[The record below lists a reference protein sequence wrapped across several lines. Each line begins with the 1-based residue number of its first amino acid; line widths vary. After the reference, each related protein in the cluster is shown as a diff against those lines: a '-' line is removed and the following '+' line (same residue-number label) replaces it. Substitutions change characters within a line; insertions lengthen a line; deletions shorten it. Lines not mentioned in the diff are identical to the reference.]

1 MSEYDSRAIEKK
13 AINEVDRFF
22 ENSNVVA
29 TYIND
34 GDKEP
39 FFDGHLYLYAGGKRN
54 NEHYTGRVAVQVKGK
69 DLDEF
74 KDGKFCYPIEMLDLK
89 AYLHEGI
96 VYFVVQEVGKEKR
109 LYYRLL
115 TPIELRSIIQ
125 DNAGQITVSV
135 RMNRAYDHDIKTI
148 EIEIIQFEHD
158 CKKQVS
164 YADAPIF
171 NFEDFGKNGIHSF
184 SIDITMKDKNVP
196 FLQAVTTKPIYLYAD
211 VPGGAK
217 VPMGTGPAN
226 IALMRD
232 VEEPV
237 EVAGRIFYQNYK
249 TKMEGGMLTI
259 TVGDCFTI
267 TLDPSGNKQQ
277 ASMNMK
283 RRAKML
289 KDVITE
295 AEFILELQ
303 RTKKI
308 KIGALNLSIPFP
320 AEHEITEGLS
330 EYLKAWHELDD
341 MLTGIEC
348 NKDLDMTQITQKDE
362 KTIDVLIN
370 MLGQG
375 KACSLTN
382 VTIGI
387 NNVQLANLNL
397 WLMIYKNQEGKH
409 EIKSLFDH
417 SLGYKAEFN
426 YPEGKLEECLYSGLE
441 RGILA
446 DCDNVPYSDV
456 IPSYESLKT
465 VNPHIYERGNL
476 FLLELIAA
484 YDKTTDEVKKK
495 VMFNAAIEI
504 SNWLL
509 DKDGGNQVLHVL
521 NKYQILKRNANL
533 NDEQKAELKK
543 IQMENAGDDEI
554 AYAASLLLDD
564 KASAEYHWNR
574 LDTETQEIYKERM
587 PIYKFHA

>member
-96 VYFVVQEVGKEKR
+96 AYFVVQEVGKEKR

-135 RMNRAYDHDIKTI
+135 RMNRAYDRDIKTI

-184 SIDITMKDKNVP
+184 SVDITMKDKNVP

-564 KASAEYHWNR
+564 KASVEYHWNR

>member
-96 VYFVVQEVGKEKR
+96 AYFVVQEVGKEKR

-135 RMNRAYDHDIKTI
+135 RMNRAYDRDIKTI

-196 FLQAVTTKPIYLYAD
+196 FLQAVTTRPIYLYAD

-249 TKMEGGMLTI
+249 TKMEGGILTI

-564 KASAEYHWNR
+564 KASVEYHWNR

>member
-74 KDGKFCYPIEMLDLK
+74 KDGKFCNPIEMLDLK

-96 VYFVVQEVGKEKR
+96 AYFVVQEVGKEKR

-135 RMNRAYDHDIKTI
+135 RMNRAYDRDIKTI

-330 EYLKAWHELDD
+330 EYLKAWHEVDD

-564 KASAEYHWNR
+564 KASVEYHWNR

>member
-13 AINEVDRFF
+13 ATNEVDRFF
-22 ENSNVVA
+22 ENSNVVS

-39 FFDGHLYLYAGGKRN
+39 FFDGHLYLYGGGKRN

-69 DLDEF
+69 DMGEF
-74 KDGKFCYPIEMLDLK
+74 KDGIFSYSIEMLDLK

-96 VYFVVQEVGKEKR
+96 AYFVVQEVGKDKR

-115 TPIELRSIIQ
+115 TPVELRTIIQ
-125 DNAGQITVSV
+125 DNAGQKTVSV

-148 EIEIIQFEHD
+148 EIELIQFEHD

-171 NFEDFGKNGIHSF
+171 YFEDFGKNGIHSF
-184 SIDITMKDKNVP
+184 SIDLTVKDKNVS

-237 EVAGRIFYQNYK
+237 EVGGRIFYQKYK
-249 TKMEGGMLTI
+249 TKMESGLLTI

-267 TLDPSGNKQQ
+267 TLDPSGNKQH

-303 RTKKI
+303 RTKEI

-320 AEHEITEGLS
+320 DEHEITEKLP

-341 MLTGIEC
+341 MLTAIDC
-348 NKDLDMTQITQKDE
+348 NKDLDMSQITKNDE
-362 KTIDVLIN
+362 RTIDVLIN
-370 MLGQG
+370 MLGHG
-375 KACSLTN
+375 KAYSLTN

-397 WLMIYKNQEGKH
+397 WLMIYENSEGKH

-417 SLGYKAEFN
+417 SLGYKAEYD
-426 YPEGKLEECLYSGLE
+426 YPEGKLEECIYSGLQ
-441 RGILA
+441 RGILV

-456 IPSYESLKT
+456 IPSYESLKA

-495 VMFNAAIEI
+495 VMYDAAIVI

-509 DKDGGNQVLHVL
+509 DKDSGNQELHVL

-533 NDEQKAELKK
+533 NDEQKEELKN
-543 IQMENAGDDEI
+543 IQMENASDDEI

-564 KASAEYHWNR
+564 KTSTEYHWNR
-574 LDTETQEIYKERM
+574 LDKETQEFYKERM

>member
-96 VYFVVQEVGKEKR
+96 AYFVVQEVGKEKR

-135 RMNRAYDHDIKTI
+135 RMNRAYDRDIKTI

-249 TKMEGGMLTI
+249 TKMEGGILTI

-564 KASAEYHWNR
+564 KASVEYHWNR

>member
-96 VYFVVQEVGKEKR
+96 AYFVVQEVGKEKR

-135 RMNRAYDHDIKTI
+135 RMNRAYDRDIKTI

-330 EYLKAWHELDD
+330 EYLKAWHEVDD

-554 AYAASLLLDD
+554 EYAASLLLDD
-564 KASAEYHWNR
+564 KASVEYHWNR

>member
-96 VYFVVQEVGKEKR
+96 AYFVVQEVGKEKR

-135 RMNRAYDHDIKTI
+135 RMNRAYDRDIKTI

-564 KASAEYHWNR
+564 KASVEYHWNR

>member
-1 MSEYDSRAIEKK
+1 
-13 AINEVDRFF
+13 
-22 ENSNVVA
+22 
-29 TYIND
+29 
-34 GDKEP
+34 
-39 FFDGHLYLYAGGKRN
+39 
-54 NEHYTGRVAVQVKGK
+54 
-69 DLDEF
+69 
-74 KDGKFCYPIEMLDLK
+74 
-89 AYLHEGI
+89 
-96 VYFVVQEVGKEKR
+96 
-109 LYYRLL
+109 
-115 TPIELRSIIQ
+115 
-125 DNAGQITVSV
+125 
-135 RMNRAYDHDIKTI
+135 MNRAYDRDIKTI

-521 NKYQILKRNANL
+521 NKYQILRRNANL

-564 KASAEYHWNR
+564 KASVEYHWNR

>member
-96 VYFVVQEVGKEKR
+96 AYFVVEEVGKEKR

-135 RMNRAYDHDIKTI
+135 RMNRAYDRDIKTI

-521 NKYQILKRNANL
+521 NKYQILRRNANL

-564 KASAEYHWNR
+564 KASVEYHWNR

>member
-96 VYFVVQEVGKEKR
+96 AYFVVEEVGKEKR

-135 RMNRAYDHDIKTI
+135 RMNRAYDRDIKTI

-196 FLQAVTTKPIYLYAD
+196 FLQAVTTKPIYIYAE
-211 VPGGAK
+211 VHGGAK

-320 AEHEITEGLS
+320 SEHEITEGLS

-495 VMFNAAIEI
+495 AMFNAAIEI

-521 NKYQILKRNANL
+521 NKYQILRRNENL

-564 KASAEYHWNR
+564 KASVEYHWNR